1 MLYGVS
7 GIMLAATGQLD
18 HGSDLG
24 CATLDTGADNVRRFA
39 HGAHLFSGGDRRTAR
54 FRILD
59 GAVCH
64 YIVWPDGHHEV
75 LEFLYPGDVVGLG
88 SLAEHVSTAQAM
100 VDTRA
105 VALTD
110 AEFNTLL
117 AKDAA
122 LATRA
127 SAAADREFAYV
138 RRRALGNGTRSPKQR
153 IAAYLLAAS
162 SQACRL
168 GEQLHVGIATHE
180 RVALANL
187 LEIPV
192 AAVESA
198 LEALA
203 HDGAIRIA
211 PDGVI
216 ITDMRQL
223 EVLTGSA

>member
-1 MLYGVS
+1 
-7 GIMLAATGQLD
+7 MLAATGQFS
-18 HGSDLG
+18 HGNDLEY
-24 CATLDTGADNVRRFA
+24 ATLETGADNVRRFA
-39 HGAHLFSGGDRRTAR
+39 HGAHLFSGGDRRSAR

-88 SLAEHVSTAQAM
+88 SLPEHVSTAQAM
-100 VDTRA
+100 VDTRV
-105 VALTD
+105 VALSD
-110 AEFNTLL
+110 EEFEALL

-127 SAAADREFAYV
+127 SAAADRDFAYV
-138 RRRALGNGTRSPKQR
+138 RRRALGTGSRTATQR

-168 GEQLHVGIATHE
+168 GEELHVGIAAHD

-192 AAVESA
+192 TAVESA
-198 LEALA
+198 LEVLA

-216 ITDMRQL
+216 ITDARQL
-223 EVLTGSA
+223 EDLTESA